1 MWLILPLDR
10 NLRTARSLHTLVSTH
25 TYARSLRKICYLW
38 SSDHLRW
45 QSVWVP
51 ILCILYGDM
60 IKPAQWAAQ
69 ELHSPQ
75 FEGQNEKC
83 QYRQLKSEPL
93 RTDAHQLLLYKEH
106 IGWRTQWVRYLDM
119 ISGIAEECKITTIE
133 IQLPREPGFDTYSL
147 KQASQSEIKSV
158 EQGKKWWVQRTVP
171 QGQGRCFFVCGYCC
185 INQIYML

>member
-1 MWLILPLDR
+1 M
-10 NLRTARSLHTLVSTH
+10 
-25 TYARSLRKICYLW
+25 
-38 SSDHLRW
+38 
-45 QSVWVP
+45 
-51 ILCILYGDM
+51 
-60 IKPAQWAAQ
+60 
-69 ELHSPQ
+69 
-75 FEGQNEKC
+75 

-158 EQGKKWWVQRTVP
+158 EQGKK
-171 QGQGRCFFVCGYCC
+171 
-185 INQIYML
+185 